1 MKRFNVRYA
10 ETFLWDMIDITLY
23 LLDKTESVAVSKR
36 FYDNT
41 LQFIEERSFGADSHE
56 PYYPY
61 DDSPEHRRLYYGNY
75 TIFYVIDGDDMDIRR
90 ILWSG
95 ADDIDKL

>member
-23 LLDKTESVAVSKR
+23 LLDKTESLLDKTESGAVSKR

-41 LQFIEERSFGADSHE
+41 LQFIEERSFGADSYE

-61 DDSPEHRRLYYGNY
+61 DDSPVYRRLYCGNY
-75 TIFYVIDGDDMDIRR
+75 TIFYVIE
-90 ILWSG
+90 
-95 ADDIDKL
+95 

>member
-36 FYDNT
+36 FYDKT
-41 LQFIEERSFGADSHE
+41 LQFIEERTFGADSYE
-56 PYYPY
+56 PYLPY
-61 DDSPEHRRLYYGNY
+61 EGSPEYRRLYYGNY
-75 TIFYVIDGDDMDIRR
+75 TVFYVIDGDDMDVRR

>member
-36 FYDNT
+36 FYDKT
-41 LQFIEERSFGADSHE
+41 LQSSTLLMCWRNL
-56 PYYPY
+56 
-61 DDSPEHRRLYYGNY
+61 RRDYK
-75 TIFYVIDGDDMDIRR
+75 VISRKSKMNEI
-90 ILWSG
+90 
-95 ADDIDKL
+95 IDEMNGLIYFLQPVA

>member
-36 FYDNT
+36 FYDKT
-41 LQFIEERSFGADSHE
+41 LQFIEERTFGADS
-56 PYYPY
+56 Y
-61 DDSPEHRRLYYGNY
+61 EHMKVPLN
-75 TIFYVIDGDDMDIRR
+75 I
-90 ILWSG
+90 
-95 ADDIDKL
+95 ADFIMGTTLFFML